1 MNESADLKYFLSC
14 IHKGR
19 RNAIKTKDLKR
30 LSGMDERTIRRII
43 ELLRRKGH
51 VIVSDTNGYYF
62 PETVGELESYVK
74 KTDKQARSIFFTLQ
88 TARNE
93 LKRLKDEESA

>member
-1 MNESADLKYFLSC
+1 MNESADLAYILSC

-19 RNAIKTKDLKR
+19 RNAIKQKDLKR
-30 LSGMDERTIRRII
+30 LSGMDERNIRRTI
-43 ELLRRKGH
+43 ELLRRRGYI
-51 VIVSDTNGYYF
+51 IVSDNNGYYF

-88 TARNE
+88 TARKE

>member
-1 MNESADLKYFLSC
+1 MSESADLAYILSC

-30 LSGMDERTIRRII
+30 LSGMDERTIRRVI
-43 ELLRRKGH
+43 ELLRRRGY
-51 VIVSDTNGYYF
+51 VIVSDVNGYYF
-62 PETVGELESYVK
+62 PENIRELEIYVD

-88 TARNE
+88 TARRE